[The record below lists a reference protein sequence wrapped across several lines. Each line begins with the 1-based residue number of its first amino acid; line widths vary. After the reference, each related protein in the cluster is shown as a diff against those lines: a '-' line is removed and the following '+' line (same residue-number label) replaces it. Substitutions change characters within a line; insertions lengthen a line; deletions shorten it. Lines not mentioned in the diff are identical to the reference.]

1 MTTLINEAAII
12 RRITRVNYRIT
23 ELQSKKLDAV

>member
-12 RRITRVNYRIT
+12 RGITRVNYRIT
-23 ELQSKKLDAV
+23 VLQSEKLDAV